1 MEREH
6 LHVMPRQHQKRSE
19 ELQAAGTELH
29 RELHRELQVK
39 PLLSPTWDLVWK
51 SKKIFTAAQAKL
63 NMCSVKQ
70 ELEGEVQKWVC
81 SGWINLQE
89 YRNTA

>member
-1 MEREH
+1 MERKH

-19 ELQAAGTELH
+19 ELQAAGMELH
-29 RELHRELQVK
+29 WELHRELQVK
-39 PLLSPTWDLVWK
+39 PLLSPTWELVWK
-51 SKKIFTAAQAKL
+51 SAKIFTAGQAKL

-81 SGWINLQE
+81 SGWINFQE
-89 YRNTA
+89 YRNTE